1 MHSAVQAFKAAV
13 VSVGNEDADPS
24 LTYAV
29 EGSASESVIKSSC
42 SQLDEINISL
52 SKVCQ
57 SSYKCQLRHLCAS
70 GCCTWVFCSFSVFNA
85 IVRLCMTDILPTVN
99 RILKLPSKSKDPN
112 KPVLP
117 QSSKYWSKVRGDM
130 KTYLA
135 DIIQVLPEEF

>member
-1 MHSAVQAFKAAV
+1 
-13 VSVGNEDADPS
+13 
-24 LTYAV
+24 
-29 EGSASESVIKSSC
+29 
-42 SQLDEINISL
+42 
-52 SKVCQ
+52 
-57 SSYKCQLRHLCAS
+57 
-70 GCCTWVFCSFSVFNA
+70 
-85 IVRLCMTDILPTVN
+85 MTDILPTVN